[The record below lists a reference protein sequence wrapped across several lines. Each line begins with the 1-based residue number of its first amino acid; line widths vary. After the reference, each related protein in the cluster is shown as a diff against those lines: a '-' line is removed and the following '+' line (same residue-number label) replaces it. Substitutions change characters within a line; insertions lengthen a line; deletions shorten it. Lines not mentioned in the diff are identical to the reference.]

1 MIVTVHTRHLATP
14 AQKLTPCKQKQTG
27 WSWILENWFSPT
39 WIACPQWVK
48 TELKLHPA
56 LGVCS
61 GMLIT
66 KSSAAGLDEFI
77 HRVNKIGA

>member
-1 MIVTVHTRHLATP
+1 MLVTVHTRHLATL
-14 AQKLTPCKQKQTG
+14 AIKLTPCKQTG
-27 WSWILENWFSPT
+27 WDWIMENWFSPT
-39 WIACPQWVK
+39 WVACPQWVK

-66 KSSAAGLDEFI
+66 RSSAIGLDEFI
-77 HRVNKIGA
+77 QRVNKIGA